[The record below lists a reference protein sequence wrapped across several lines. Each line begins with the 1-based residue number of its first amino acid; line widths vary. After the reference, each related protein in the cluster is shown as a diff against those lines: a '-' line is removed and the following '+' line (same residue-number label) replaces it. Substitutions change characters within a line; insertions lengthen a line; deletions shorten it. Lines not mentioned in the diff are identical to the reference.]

1 MRKNQLFNIDALK
14 PTRKKLRSTLTPSE
28 AFLWTKLQ
36 NSQLEGRKFRR
47 QHSIGKF
54 VVDFYCFTEKLTIEL
69 DGALHFTEE
78 GIEYDK
84 RRTEFITGRGIRE
97 IRFENWEVFE
107 KTDEVLNKIRSMFK
121 KPTTPSA

>member
-14 PTRKKLRSTLTPSE
+14 PTRKRLRSSLTPAE

-36 NSQLEGRKFRR
+36 NSRLEGKKFRR
-47 QHSIGKF
+47 QHSIGNF
-54 VVDFYCFTEKLTIEL
+54 IVDFYCFTEKLTIEL

-84 RRTEFITGRGIRE
+84 RRTEFITGKGIQE
-97 IRFENWEVFE
+97 LRFENWEVFE
-107 KTDEVLNKIRSMFK
+107 KTDEVLNKIKSMFK
-121 KPTTPSA
+121 KQTAPT